1 MTRIPTGHRAAVLQ
15 RCEGLCERCARWLA
29 NIPADLH
36 HRRPRGM
43 GGTSDPDIHQP
54 ANMLALCRVCHR
66 WVEDNRTVA
75 LEQGWLIS
83 QHDTRPPYEI
93 PVYVHGGWYLVNL
106 EWHPY
111 DLPIPF

>member
-1 MTRIPTGHRAAVLQ
+1 MTRIPTGHRA
-15 RCEGLCERCARWLA
+15 
-29 NIPADLH
+29 
-36 HRRPRGM
+36 
-43 GGTSDPDIHQP
+43 
-54 ANMLALCRVCHR
+54 
-66 WVEDNRTVA
+66 VA

-111 DLPIPF
+111 DVPIPF